1 MLGQQT
7 YNKRIAKNTIL
18 LYIRMLFSM
27 IVGLYTVR
35 AIIKI
40 LGVEDFGIYN
50 VVAGTVTSFS
60 FLSSTTVS
68 AIQRFLSFS
77 LGKNDMTSYLK
88 YFKSS
93 LYIFIFISIISFLLA
108 NTIGLWF
115 VANYLVIPTER
126 FTAALWVYE
135 SCIVLLVSS
144 FITVPYNAIIVSNE
158 RMNYYACIS
167 IVDVVL
173 KLLVV
178 LLLPIIKLD
187 QLIAYAILLMCIGLF
202 NICVYRYCAGI
213 VMPLIKE
220 EIEYGRLY
228 TAKIL
233 GFTSWNIFGSLSGLA
248 RGQGINILINI
259 FFGPTMNAAYGIA
272 YQIYNAVKSYCSNFM
287 MAVNPQIIKLYAKN
301 EKNEWMCLV
310 IRSSKISFGLL
321 LVISFPLFCV
331 MPQILDLWLVDY
343 PLITVLFTRLVF
355 INMLVECLS
364 QPLLTLAQATGNV
377 KIYQLIVGGTLI
389 LNLPISYIAFRIF
402 SQPELCFYIIILF
415 NIIALVLRL
424 LILKK
429 SAGMDVNKFLNDS
442 VFRCVY
448 VLLFVVIFCYIILPI
463 ENVYDVVELVLS
475 FGVLS
480 VLEFYLLFTQHERV
494 RIVNIIRHKMRL

>member
-158 RMNYYACIS
+158 RMNYYAC
-167 IVDVVL
+167 
-173 KLLVV
+173 
-178 LLLPIIKLD
+178 
-187 QLIAYAILLMCIGLF
+187 
-202 NICVYRYCAGI
+202 
-213 VMPLIKE
+213 PL
-220 EIEYGRLY
+220 
-228 TAKIL
+228 
-233 GFTSWNIFGSLSGLA
+233 
-248 RGQGINILINI
+248 
-259 FFGPTMNAAYGIA
+259 
-272 YQIYNAVKSYCSNFM
+272 
-287 MAVNPQIIKLYAKN
+287 
-301 EKNEWMCLV
+301 
-310 IRSSKISFGLL
+310 
-321 LVISFPLFCV
+321 
-331 MPQILDLWLVDY
+331 
-343 PLITVLFTRLVF
+343 
-355 INMLVECLS
+355 
-364 QPLLTLAQATGNV
+364 
-377 KIYQLIVGGTLI
+377 
-389 LNLPISYIAFRIF
+389 
-402 SQPELCFYIIILF
+402 
-415 NIIALVLRL
+415 
-424 LILKK
+424 
-429 SAGMDVNKFLNDS
+429 
-442 VFRCVY
+442 
-448 VLLFVVIFCYIILPI
+448 
-463 ENVYDVVELVLS
+463 
-475 FGVLS
+475 
-480 VLEFYLLFTQHERV
+480 
-494 RIVNIIRHKMRL
+494 